1 VDASSF
7 YYTYS
12 TISQTLATMYGLL
25 LAAYVFGMQSAD
37 ADQKSRSER
46 YDEARSP
53 EGWDLAT
60 MAKEALR
67 GQRDVC
73 GVQGLA
79 NNMRV
84 ATRWTIGTIAACLI
98 LMPVTVKGLLFSFC
112 AASWISLIGTV
123 GLALWCL
130 VLYYRIIMR
139 VIPKPN

>member
-1 VDASSF
+1 MDASSF

-79 NNMRV
+79 RLCFTLV
-84 ATRWTIGTIAACLI
+84 TRTLPGLCVCL
-98 LMPVTVKGLLFSFC
+98 LRCV
-112 AASWISLIGTV
+112 WE
-123 GLALWCL
+123 
-130 VLYYRIIMR
+130 
-139 VIPKPN
+139 

>member
-1 VDASSF
+1 
-7 YYTYS
+7 
-12 TISQTLATMYGLL
+12 MYGLL

-60 MAKEALR
+60 TAKEALR

-84 ATRWTIGTIAACLI
+84 ATRRTIGTIAACLI

-112 AASWISLIGTV
+112 AAS
-123 GLALWCL
+123 
-130 VLYYRIIMR
+130 
-139 VIPKPN
+139 

>member
-1 VDASSF
+1 
-7 YYTYS
+7 
-12 TISQTLATMYGLL
+12 
-25 LAAYVFGMQSAD
+25 
-37 ADQKSRSER
+37 
-46 YDEARSP
+46 
-53 EGWDLAT
+53 
-60 MAKEALR
+60 
-67 GQRDVC
+67 
-73 GVQGLA
+73 